1 MSSQTILF
9 IIIAGIVSL
18 ILAIF
23 MYGYKTKFSNKKK
36 WMYGFLRFVT
46 LFSILL
52 LLINPKFKTESYT
65 IQKPNLPVLIDNS
78 ASIEELNQSEN
89 VLIFIETLKSNEALN
104 DKFDLSFYSFGS
116 DFRLSDSL
124 TFSEKNTNISKA
136 LLATNELFKNEIAPT
151 IIITDGNQT
160 LGSDYEFSSS
170 SFKNEIYPVILGDST
185 KYIDLKIAQL
195 NNNRYAF
202 LKNKFPVEVIL
213 VYSGTENV
221 SSEFEIKKGN
231 TVVYKEK
238 VNFTETENTKIL
250 SLTLPATSVGFQKYT
265 AQIKPLSEE
274 KNTSNNTKQFA
285 VEVIDQATNVLI
297 ISEIVHPDI
306 GMLKKSIE
314 SNEQRKV
321 TIKKPSEAVALLNDY
336 QLLILY
342 QPNRKFFAIYKEIDK
357 LQKNTLTITGLE
369 TDWKFLNTV
378 QNNFNKE
385 VTNQTENVT
394 GTLNPNYG
402 TFAIDEIGFEDF
414 KPLVTLF
421 GELEMLVPNE
431 IVLEQS
437 IDGYTTETPLLA
449 TSELNGRRN
458 AIFDGEGFWRWR
470 AQSYLNSN
478 SFEEFDNFI
487 GKLVQYLASN
497 KRRSRLE
504 VSNKSFYYNNNSI
517 KISAQYFDKNF
528 VFDSRASLTISIEST
543 GTKIKTDFPLLLKR
557 NYYEVNLSS
566 LGAGEYRYK
575 VTVDT
580 ESVARS
586 GSFSILDFN
595 VEQQFLNAD
604 VTKLSRLATNTKGK
618 AYFISEQEE
627 LITTLIKDVTFQK
640 IQKSEQKTVPLIDW
654 KYLLGLI
661 VIALSLEWFLR
672 KYNGLI

>member
-1 MSSQTILF
+1 MSSQTLLY

-36 WMYGFLRFVT
+36 WIYGFLRFVT
-46 LFSILL
+46 LFSVLL
-52 LLINPKFKTESYT
+52 LLINPKFKTETYS
-65 IQKPNLPVLIDNS
+65 IIKPSLPILVDNS
-78 ASIEELNQSEN
+78 SSVKELNQQGN
-89 VLIFIETLKSNEALN
+89 VKSFIAELKNTEALN
-104 DKFDLSFYSFGS
+104 NKFELTYYSFGS
-116 DFRLSDSL
+116 DFKSNDTL
-124 TFSEKNTNISKA
+124 TFSERNTNISKA
-136 LLATNELFKNEIAPT
+136 LSATNELYKNEIAPT
-151 IIITDGNQT
+151 ILISDGNQT
-160 LGSDYEFSSS
+160 LGNDYEFSTVSY
-170 SFKNEIYPVILGDST
+170 KNSIYPVILGDSI
-185 KYIDLKIAQL
+185 KHIDLKIAQL

-221 SSEFEIKKGN
+221 LSQFEIKKGN

-250 SLTLPATSVGFQKYT
+250 SLTLPAISVGFQKYT
-265 AQIKPLSEE
+265 AQINPLSEE

-297 ISEIVHPDI
+297 ISEVVHPDL

-342 QPNRKFFAIYKEIDK
+342 QPNRNFFAVYQEIDK
-357 LQKNTLTITGLE
+357 LQKNTFTITGLE

-385 VTNQTENVT
+385 VTYQTEDIT
-394 GTLNPNYG
+394 GILNPNYG

-414 KPLVTLF
+414 KPLETLF
-421 GELEMLVPNE
+421 GELELLVPNE

-437 IDGYTTETPLLA
+437 IDGYTTEIPLLA

-478 SFEEFDNFI
+478 SFEDFDNFI

-504 VSNKSFYYNNNSI
+504 VSNESFYYNNNSI

-528 VFDSRASLTISIEST
+528 VFDSRASLTISVENT
-543 GTKIKTDFPLLLKR
+543 ATKVKKEFPLLLKR
-557 NYYEVNLSS
+557 NFYEVNLSS
-566 LGAGEYRYK
+566 LEAGEYRYK

-604 VTKLSRLATNTKGK
+604 VTKLSRLATNTNGK
-618 AYFISEQEE
+618 EYFISEATK
-627 LITTLIKDVTFQK
+627 LIDSLIENDAFQP

-661 VIALSLEWFLR
+661 IIALSLEWFLR

>member
-1 MSSQTILF
+1 MSSQTLLY

-46 LFSILL
+46 LFSVLL
-52 LLINPKFKTESYT
+52 LLINPKFKTETYS
-65 IQKPNLPVLIDNS
+65 IIKPSLPILVDNS
-78 ASIEELNQSEN
+78 SSVKELNQQGN
-89 VLIFIETLKSNEALN
+89 VKSFIAELKNNEALN
-104 DKFDLSFYSFGS
+104 NKFELTYYSFGS
-116 DFRLSDSL
+116 DFKSNDTL
-124 TFSEKNTNISKA
+124 TFSERNTNISKA
-136 LLATNELFKNEIAPT
+136 LSATNELFKNEIAPT
-151 IIITDGNQT
+151 ILISDGNQT
-160 LGSDYEFSSS
+160 LGNDYEFSTASY
-170 SFKNEIYPVILGDST
+170 KNSVYPVILGDST
-185 KYIDLKIAQL
+185 KHIDLKIAQL

-202 LKNKFPVEVIL
+202 LKNKFPIEVIL

-221 SSEFEIKKGN
+221 LSQFEIKKGN

-265 AQIKPLSEE
+265 AQLNPLSEE

-297 ISEIVHPDI
+297 ISEIVHPDL

-342 QPNRKFFAIYKEIDK
+342 QPNRKFFAVYKEIDK

-369 TDWKFLNTV
+369 TNWKFLNTV

-385 VTNQTENVT
+385 VTYQTEDIT
-394 GTLNPNYG
+394 GILNPNYG

-414 KPLVTLF
+414 KPLETLF

-478 SFEEFDNFI
+478 SFEDFDNFI

-504 VSNKSFYYNNNSI
+504 VSNESFYYNNNSI

-528 VFDSRASLTISIEST
+528 VFDSRASLTISVENT
-543 GTKIKTDFPLLLKR
+543 TTKNKKEFPLLLKR
-557 NYYEVNLSS
+557 NFYEVNLSS
-566 LGAGEYRYK
+566 LEAGEYRYK

-604 VTKLSRLATNTKGK
+604 VTKLSRLATNTNGK
-618 AYFISEQEE
+618 EYFISEATK
-627 LITTLIKDVTFQK
+627 LIDSLIENDAFQS

-661 VIALSLEWFLR
+661 IIALSLEWFLR